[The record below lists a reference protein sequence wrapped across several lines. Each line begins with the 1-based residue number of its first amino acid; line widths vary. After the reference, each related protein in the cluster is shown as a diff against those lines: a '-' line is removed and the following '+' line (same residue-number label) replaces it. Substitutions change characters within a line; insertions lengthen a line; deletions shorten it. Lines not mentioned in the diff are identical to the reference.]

1 MDAIYGQDR
10 PLVFVFVDPNLKC
23 IITDTAKILNFIICF
38 FCKQN
43 IAQGSDISIFLI
55 QLGNHNPSLYINF
68 YQAINL
74 NCVLFIIRVHK
85 TANHI
90 TQILHCCVL
99 ILHWLILSPFRLFHE
114 PWCIHSEYIILSV
127 KHDSTLIYDRRP
139 FFLNGIY
146 PYAVLNTRNN
156 LTLNITYWQN
166 TFYKQSTSTGSRS
179 QTDHMNKTV
188 ESWTL

>member
-1 MDAIYGQDR
+1 MDAIYCLDR
-10 PLVFVFVDPNLKC
+10 PLVFVFLDENLKC
-23 IITDTAKILNFIICF
+23 IITDTAKILNFIILF

-43 IAQGSDISIFLI
+43 IAQGGDISIFVI

-85 TANHI
+85 IANHI

-99 ILHWLILSPFRLFHE
+99 ILHWLILFPSWLFHKFWCTYSWNINLSAK
-114 PWCIHSEYIILSV
+114 PWYMIE
-127 KHDSTLIYDRRP
+127 DS
-139 FFLNGIY
+139 FLFPNGIY

-166 TFYKQSTSTGSRS
+166 AFSSVVDAYTRS
-179 QTDHMNKTV
+179 AAH
-188 ESWTL
+188 